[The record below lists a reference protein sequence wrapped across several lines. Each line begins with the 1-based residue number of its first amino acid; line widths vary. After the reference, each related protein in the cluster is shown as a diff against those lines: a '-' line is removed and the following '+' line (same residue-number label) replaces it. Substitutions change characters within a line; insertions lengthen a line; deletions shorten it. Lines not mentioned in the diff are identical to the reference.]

1 MSRGDGRI
9 FKVKGSP
16 YYHCAV
22 CVDGVEERW
31 SSETDD
37 PDKARKQLEKA
48 CAQKEAGLFIGP
60 KEQRLKFEDMAADLA
75 NYYKTKGKTA
85 SLESLPYFLKPLRA
99 VFGMNRARSIKADRI
114 RKYTA
119 DRLDEGAAPATIN
132 KELGVLQRMFSL
144 ALEDERLS
152 KASVPSIKRLTENNT
167 RTGFVEPADFT
178 TLCNALPEYLQD
190 PVAFLYASS
199 WRVGEMRTLEWRDV
213 DRDLSAIRLRA
224 EVSKNRHARTLVL
237 DGDLLDIMQRAATAR
252 RLDCPYVFHHD
263 GEPIG
268 DFRKAWS
275 SACEA
280 AGLAGI
286 LIHDLRRS
294 GIRNAV
300 RAGVS
305 EKVAMTMSG
314 HRTRN
319 VFDRYNIS
327 SEADLADAAKKTTAY
342 RAEQQS
348 KVIPINKAQA
358 AR

>member
-9 FKVKGSP
+9 WKVGP
-16 YYHCAV
+16 MLHCALS
-22 CVDGVEERW
+22 VDGVEVRWSSGVRW
-31 SSETDD
+31 SSETYADD
-37 PDKARKQLEKA
+37 EAKARKQLEKA

-75 NYYKTKGKTA
+75 NYYRTKGKTA
-85 SLESLPYFLKPLRA
+85 SLESLPYFLKPLRT

-119 DRLDEGAAPATIN
+119 DRLDEGAKPATIN

-152 KASVPSIKRLTENNT
+152 KASVPAIKRLTENNT
-167 RTGFVEPADFT
+167 RTGFVEPGDFAR
-178 TLCNALPEYLQD
+178 LRKALPDYLQD
-190 PVAFLYASS
+190 PVSFLYASS
-199 WRVGEMRTLEWRDV
+199 WRVGEMRSLEWRDV
-213 DRDLSAIRLRA
+213 DRDLSAVRLRA
-224 EVSKNRHARTLVL
+224 EVSKNRHARTLIL
-237 DGDLLDIMQRAATAR
+237 RGELLEIMRRAARAR
-252 RLDCPYVFHHD
+252 RLGCPYVFHHD
-263 GEPIG
+263 GQQIG
-268 DFRKAWS
+268 DFRKAWAH
-275 SACEA
+275 ACKTA
-280 AGLAGI
+280 DLAGV

-327 SEADLADAAKKTTAY
+327 SEADLADAAQKITAY
-342 RAEQQS
+342 VQGGAS
-348 KVIPINKAQA
+348 
-358 AR
+358 